1 MSQFSYNLNWFAD
14 FMAYV
19 IRMMFPWEVRINQ
32 SDAYSLE
39 QTFRKFEKRVT
50 RSVYEVVYRGV
61 EFPFP
66 PTPLK
71 TPCRGRLC
79 SQTSFETDLISLLLS
94 KLEPIS
100 DVTLS
105 VKRKNDSFG
114 FKNSYLSGMNAYTEI
129 SKTAQIRGTQSSARY
144 FVVSRDSDPDPWSSC
159 IILWHSVIECR
170 VWRF

>member
-19 IRMMFPWEVRINQ
+19 IRKMFPWEVRINQ

-61 EFPFP
+61 EFPSP
-66 PTPLK
+66 ATPLK

-100 DVTLS
+100 DVTLQ
-105 VKRKNDSFG
+105 VKRKNLALD
-114 FKNSYLSGMNAYTEI
+114 L
-129 SKTAQIRGTQSSARY
+129 KTHTFHEWMSTQRLAKLRRY
-144 FVVSRDSDPDPWSSC
+144 AEPNLQLATFWFPEAV
-159 IILWHSVIECR
+159 ILILGHPS
-170 VWRF
+170 